1 MAAAERVAELEAE
14 VDRLREDMENN
25 ELVHNT
31 TINTL
36 RRQRSEQEAE
46 NKRMRKLLRE
56 ALNGNHSFA
65 WAGRATE
72 VLEGEE

>member
-1 MAAAERVAELEAE
+1 VRFLFAGWEVIRMGKER
-14 VDRLREDMENN
+14 DR
-25 ELVHNT
+25 
-31 TINTL
+31 
-36 RRQRSEQEAE
+36 QEAT